1 MAVPG
6 LRKTGRFAPDNWF
19 RSASR
24 GRWLIPSGVSSTGAK
39 RQSVGRDGRW
49 DMLRKVNI
57 AGLTMDPA
65 SNTPIIILKT
75 EDDEQAV
82 PIWIGL
88 LEATSIAS
96 ALQKIKYER
105 PMTHDLFKN
114 FAHAL
119 QISIERVEVC
129 DLRDNT
135 FFARIYFVAEG
146 RKFDMDARPSD
157 AIALALRF
165 EAPIYVDDTVIQHSK
180 VREPDVEVA
189 DTSEEGKKWADYLEK
204 LSSDDFGKYKV

>member
-1 MAVPG
+1 
-6 LRKTGRFAPDNWF
+6 
-19 RSASR
+19 
-24 GRWLIPSGVSSTGAK
+24 
-39 RQSVGRDGRW
+39 
-49 DMLRKVNI
+49 MLRKVNI

-105 PMTHDLFKN
+105 PMTHDLFKS
-114 FAHAL
+114 FAESRNV
-119 QISIERVEVC
+119 SIERVEVC

-135 FFARIYFVAEG
+135 FFARIHFVSEG
-146 RKFDMDARPSD
+146 QSFDMDARPSD

-165 EAPIYVDDTVIQHSK
+165 EAPIYVEESVIQHSK
-180 VREPDVEVA
+180 SRDADVEVA

-204 LSSDDFGKYKV
+204 LSSEDFGKYKV